1 MEEKELTIEEIKDI
15 IKSGENVNIEI
26 LFEGGK
32 E

>member
-15 IKSGENVNIEI
+15 IKSEENVNIEI